1 MITLII
7 TSKKNYFTYY
17 EKNISFRTLTNTS
30 TVVRNIDEF
39 VTKALEVIN
48 QLEEYTKTKLA
59 L

>member
-1 MITLII
+1 M
-7 TSKKNYFTYY
+7 K
-17 EKNISFRTLTNTS
+17 KNISFRTLTNTS